1 MMQCKKYTK
10 AMIEVANLAY
20 ETYEELNDELMEV
33 IDHSEEYLLLLKEE
47 LKEKYHFPNIDFN

>member
-1 MMQCKKYTK
+1 
-10 AMIEVANLAY
+10 MIEVANLAY